1 MPNGERRTF
10 FRLMNQKANIPA
22 RPNSA
27 LPVSRSGLAALSLA
41 ALGIVFGDIGTSPLY
56 TLKTVLSMT
65 AGTPTPE
72 VVLGV
77 LSLIVW
83 TLIIVAS
90 VKYVVFAMSI
100 GNDGEGGILALMSLL
115 VIKKQQQPI
124 IVAIGLFGA
133 SLIYGDGAITPAISV
148 LSAVEGLNI
157 ATPAVKPYVLPAAV
171 AILVALFA
179 IQPQGTARIGK
190 AFGPIMCLWFL
201 TIAVLG
207 IVGIAHHPAVLAALN
222 PLYGFRYL
230 FSNGYTSFLVLGGV
244 FLCVTGAEALYA
256 DMGHFGSRPI
266 RFAWSGI
273 VLPSLL
279 LNYAGQSAIVLQG
292 TATTENIFYRLC
304 PEPLLIPFVILAT
317 IATVIASQSIIT
329 GAFSMTRQAI
339 QLGWLPRLR
348 IVQTSEEGYGQI
360 YVGVINW
367 VLMIVTV
374 GLTLFFGKSDNLAG
388 AYGIAVSAT
397 MMLTSG
403 LLFIAMREVW
413 GWSLLT
419 SGAVAGVFLCI
430 DACFF
435 LANLVKVAQGGYV
448 PLLLAALVYGI
459 MLIWHRGSIMVA
471 RRLGERVIPVDE
483 FMRSLKS
490 QNIPRVPGTAVF
502 LTRTAHDAPPVMIWH
517 VKHNRALQENL
528 FVVNAVTEPIP
539 WIKNSERLLVKEVQ
553 PNYWRA
559 TARFGF
565 MEKPD
570 IPAVLKQACLQ
581 NHSLNLGDVVYYV
594 GHGTIVPRDDGRGM
608 PKWQEA
614 LYIVMER
621 NSVHVSDFFRLPSDS
636 VVVIGRQVAI

>member
-1 MPNGERRTF
+1 MS
-10 FRLMNQKANIPA
+10 QKAGAP
-22 RPNSA
+22 PPPEPS
-27 LPVSRSGLAALSLA
+27 VSGSRSGLAALGLA

-56 TLKTVLSMT
+56 PLKAVLSMT
-65 AGTPTPE
+65 KATPTPD

-83 TLIIVAS
+83 TLIIITS
-90 VKYVVFAMSI
+90 VKYVVVAMSI
-100 GNDGEGGILALMSLL
+100 DNDGEGGILALMSLL
-115 VIKKQQQPI
+115 CIKKHQLPI

-133 SLIYGDGAITPAISV
+133 ALIYGDGAITPAISV

-157 ATPAVKPYVLPAAV
+157 AIPAFQPYVLPAAV
-171 AILVALFA
+171 VILVALFA
-179 IQPQGTARIGK
+179 IQPQGTSRIGK
-190 AFGPIMCLWFL
+190 AFGPTMGLWFL
-201 TIAVLG
+201 AIAVLG
-207 IVGIAHHPAVLAALN
+207 ILGMARHPAVLAALN
-222 PLYGFRYL
+222 PFYGLRYL
-230 FSNGYTSFLVLGGV
+230 FSNGYAGFLILGGV

-279 LNYAGQSAIVLQG
+279 LNYAGQSAIVLEG
-292 TATTENIFYRLC
+292 TPTTDNIFYRLC
-304 PEPLLIPFVILAT
+304 PESWLIPFVVLAT
-317 IATVIASQSIIT
+317 IATIIASQSIIT

-367 VLMIVTV
+367 LLMIVTV
-374 GLTLFFGKSDNLAG
+374 GLTLGFGKSDNLAA

-397 MMLTSG
+397 MILTTG

-419 SGAVAGVFLCI
+419 SAAAAGVFLCI

-435 LANLVKVAQGGYV
+435 LANLVKVTQGAYV

-459 MLIWHRGSIMVA
+459 MLIWHRGSITVA
-471 RRLGERVIPVDE
+471 QRLSEQIISVDE
-483 FMRSLKS
+483 FMRWMKS
-490 QNIPRVPGTAVF
+490 QNIPRVPGTGVF
-502 LTRTAHDAPPVMIWH
+502 LTRTAHEVPPVMIWH
-517 VKHNRALQENL
+517 VKHNRALQENMCIL
-528 FVVNAVTEPIP
+528 NAVPESIP
-539 WIKNSERLLVKEVQ
+539 WIKNSERLLLTEVQ
-553 PNYWRA
+553 SNYWRA

-570 IPAVLKQACLQ
+570 IPAVLEQAWAPNQ
-581 NHSLNLGDVVYYV
+581 SLKLGDVVYYV
-594 GHGTIVPRDDGRGM
+594 GHGTIVSRDDARGLQ
-608 PKWQEA
+608 KWQNA
-614 LYIVMER
+614 LYIAMER
-621 NSVHVSDFFRLPSDS
+621 NSVHVSDFFRLPNDS
-636 VVVIGRQVAI
+636 IVLIGRQVVI

>member
-1 MPNGERRTF
+1 MSKKAGMPKQPDS
-10 FRLMNQKANIPA
+10 RLPGG
-22 RPNSA
+22 
-27 LPVSRSGLAALSLA
+27 RSGLAAVGLA

-65 AGTPTPE
+65 VGTPE

-83 TLIIVAS
+83 TLIIITS
-90 VKYVVFAMSI
+90 VKYVTIAMSI
-100 GNDGEGGILALMSLL
+100 DNDGEGGILALMSLL
-115 VIKKQQQPI
+115 CIKKHQQPM

-133 SLIYGDGAITPAISV
+133 ALIYGDGAITPAISV
-148 LSAVEGLNI
+148 LSALEGLNI
-157 ATPAVKPYVLPAAV
+157 ATPAVKPFVLPAAV
-171 AILVALFA
+171 GILVALFA

-201 TIAVLG
+201 AIAVLG
-207 IVGIAHHPAVLAALN
+207 IAGIAHHPAVLAALN
-222 PLYGFRYL
+222 PLYGLRYL
-230 FSNGYTSFLVLGGV
+230 FSNGYASFLVLGGV

-279 LNYAGQSAIVLQG
+279 LNYAGQSALVLEG
-292 TATTENIFYRLC
+292 TPRTENIFYRLC

-317 IATVIASQSIIT
+317 VATIIASQSIIT

-360 YVGVINW
+360 YVGLINW
-367 VLMIVTV
+367 LLMIVTV
-374 GLTLFFGKSDNLAG
+374 SLTLFFGKSDNLAA

-403 LLFIAMREVW
+403 LLFIAMRDVW
-413 GWSLLT
+413 GWSLWM
-419 SGAVAGVFLCI
+419 SAAIAGGFLCI
-430 DACFF
+430 DASFF

-448 PLLLAALVYGI
+448 SLLLATFVYGI
-459 MLIWHRGSIMVA
+459 MLIWHRGSIAVGQRLNEEMV
-471 RRLGERVIPVDE
+471 PVEE
-483 FMRSLKS
+483 FMSSIKA
-490 QNIPRVPGTAVF
+490 QNIPRVPGTGVF

-528 FVVNAVTEPIP
+528 FVLNAVAESIP
-539 WIKNSERLLVKEVQ
+539 WIKNSERLLVTELL

-581 NHSLNLGDVVYYV
+581 RQSLDLGEVVYYV
-594 GHGTIVPRDDGRGM
+594 GRGTVVLRDDARGLT
-608 PKWQEA
+608 KWQNS
-614 LYIVMER
+614 LYIAMER
-621 NSVHVSDFFRLPSDS
+621 NSVHVSDFFRLPNDS
-636 VVVIGRQVAI
+636 VVLIGRQVAI

>member
-1 MPNGERRTF
+1 
-10 FRLMNQKANIPA
+10 
-22 RPNSA
+22 
-27 LPVSRSGLAALSLA
+27 
-41 ALGIVFGDIGTSPLY
+41 
-56 TLKTVLSMT
+56 
-65 AGTPTPE
+65 
-72 VVLGV
+72 
-77 LSLIVW
+77 
-83 TLIIVAS
+83 
-90 VKYVVFAMSI
+90 
-100 GNDGEGGILALMSLL
+100 
-115 VIKKQQQPI
+115 
-124 IVAIGLFGA
+124 
-133 SLIYGDGAITPAISV
+133 
-148 LSAVEGLNI
+148 
-157 ATPAVKPYVLPAAV
+157 
-171 AILVALFA
+171 
-179 IQPQGTARIGK
+179 
-190 AFGPIMCLWFL
+190 
-201 TIAVLG
+201 
-207 IVGIAHHPAVLAALN
+207 
-222 PLYGFRYL
+222 
-230 FSNGYTSFLVLGGV
+230 
-244 FLCVTGAEALYA
+244 
-256 DMGHFGSRPI
+256 MGHFGSRPI

-292 TATTENIFYRLC
+292 TPTTENIFFRLC

-367 VLMIVTV
+367 ILMIVTV

-403 LLFIAMREVW
+403 LLFIAMHEVW

-419 SGAVAGVFLCI
+419 SAAVAGVFLCI
-430 DACFF
+430 DASFF

-459 MLIWHRGSIMVA
+459 MLIWHRGSIMVSQ
-471 RRLGERVIPVDE
+471 RLGEQIIPVDE

-502 LTRTAHDAPPVMIWH
+502 LTRTLHDAPPVMIWH

-528 FVVNAVTEPIP
+528 FVLNAVTESIP
-539 WIKNSERLLVKEVQ
+539 WIRNSERLLVTEVQ

-565 MEKPD
+565 MERPD
-570 IPAVLKQACLQ
+570 IPALLKQACLQ
-581 NHSLNLGDVVYYV
+581 DHSLNLGDVVYYV

-614 LYIVMER
+614 LYIAMER